1 MNRYLL
7 IGLSVFCIFMMLLS
21 SFSDKVGGPFKV
33 VANVTVI
40 PLQQGINQIGGCV
53 VKVSMEANCPIT
65 PVENA
70 TMRWPLSR
78 SGSS

>member
-1 MNRYLL
+1 MPQFIDVRPEA
-7 IGLSVFCIFMMLLS
+7 GGFPRK
-21 SFSDKVGGPFKV
+21 KV
-33 VANVTVI
+33 I
-40 PLQQGINQIGGCV
+40 RIRIRV

-78 SGSS
+78 FGSS